1 MGTEYI
7 VLAVAAAAAAASA
20 GVQAYSS
27 YEQGRADRK
36 AADFNAQQAIH
47 NAQQQANYSRA
58 DADISDANA
67 ARVLQEATFRDRF
80 ARRKQD
86 RQTSRVASA
95 TSVRGWGLD
104 SLSFEDWL
112 SAEISVGEEERAF
125 EYFQAVS
132 TAEGHRTSSRSRRLA
147 ADVGVASGHREAYGL
162 RMGGQA
168 AFRSGQLGAV
178 GAGIGGV
185 SSTLSLFA

>member
-1 MGTEYI
+1 MGPEYI
-7 VLAVAAAAAAASA
+7 IAAAVIATMAGA
-20 GVQAYSS
+20 GVSAYAQ
-27 YEQGRADRK
+27 YEQGRAERK

-47 NAQQQANYSRA
+47 NATQQGIYSRA

-80 ARRKQD
+80 ARRNQD

-95 TSVRGWGLD
+95 TAVRGWGME

-132 TAEGHRTSSRSRRLA
+132 TAEGHRTSSRSNRLA
-147 ADVGVASGHREAYGL
+147 ADVGVAAGHREAYGL
-162 RMGGQA
+162 RQGGQA
-168 AFRSGQLGAV
+168 AFRSGQLGAAA
-178 GAGIGGV
+178 AGIGGV
-185 SSTLSLFA
+185 GSTMSLFA